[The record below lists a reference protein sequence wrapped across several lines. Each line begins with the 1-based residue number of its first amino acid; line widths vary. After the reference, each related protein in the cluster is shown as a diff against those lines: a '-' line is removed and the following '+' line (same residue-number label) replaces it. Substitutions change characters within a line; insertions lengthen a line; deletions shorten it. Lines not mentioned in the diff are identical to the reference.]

1 MAKSKKSQPT
11 PKAVGQ
17 PKKVVVKD
25 AIWFKWLWV
34 IPIIFAAISF
44 SPILQNELTNWDDSE
59 YLTNNALIT
68 KLDGQTVR
76 KIFTEPYFGNYQPLH
91 ILSYTI
97 EYQLYKLNPKGYH
110 ATSLFFYLIMTGL
123 VFLFLQRLSG
133 NKIIAFIGTMLYAV
147 SPMHVES
154 IAWAAERKDTLYG
167 IFFVSALI
175 CYLNY
180 IRKNE
185 SIVWY
190 FATFLLFVL
199 SLFSK
204 VMAVS
209 IIGPLLML
217 DFWYNR
223 KNLLKII
230 LEKIPFAT
238 LAIVIG
244 IIQVKA
250 TAGTDTFSKVEVA
263 FIDRIAIACHNLIR
277 YVVYLIYPIK
287 LSNFHPYP
295 QGNQLS
301 IDYYLAIPAVLL
313 ILGLAIYSKRTSK
326 IYLFS
331 AGFFF
336 STLALVLMFFA
347 VGPTIFSERYT
358 YISSIAFFFLL
369 ATLLY
374 NFARKNGLSQYV
386 ILLVVLVVSIPYA
399 AKSYARC
406 KVWKNSYTLWTDCL
420 SKYNYVATGWNNL
433 GRYKGDNMKDLD
445 GALLDLNNS
454 IKYDPNYEIAYSNR
468 GIVFGMK
475 GMFNEALQ
483 DFNSALRLKP
493 NYTEARQ
500 NRAIALMQAGKYDL
514 ALNDYDTLLIN
525 DPNNIGH
532 LLQRGTCIRNIGK
545 NEEAITALTKVI
557 ELDPKNSYAYSQRGT
572 AYKAMSNNEAAL
584 SDLSKAIDL
593 NPNDAFSLLQ
603 RSNVYYNIEKYSEAN
618 VDLDKGISLG
628 GKPNQAFIDAVK
640 AKL

>member
-1 MAKSKKSQPT
+1 MAKSKKNQPI
-11 PKAVGQ
+11 P
-17 PKKVVVKD
+17 KVVAPPKNIVAKD
-25 AIWFKWLWV
+25 AIWTKWLWI
-34 IPIIFAAISF
+34 IPILFAALSF

-59 YLTNNALIT
+59 YLTNNTLIT
-68 KLDGQTVR
+68 HLDGATVK

-91 ILSYTI
+91 ILSYSI

-110 ATSLFFYLIMTGL
+110 ATSLLLYLIMVGL

-154 IAWAAERKDTLYG
+154 VAWAAERKDTLYG

-175 CYLNY
+175 SYLNY

-185 SIVWY
+185 SIVWLLITLIL
-190 FATFLLFVL
+190 FAL
-199 SLFSK
+199 SLLSK

-217 DFWYNR
+217 DFWYGR
-223 KNLLKII
+223 KNIAKII
-230 LEKIPFAT
+230 LEKIPFVVG
-238 LAIVIG
+238 AIAIG

-250 TAGTDTFSKVEVA
+250 TAGSEAFSKVDISL
-263 FIDRIAIACHNLIR
+263 IDRIAIACHNLLR
-277 YVVYLIYPIK
+277 YVVYLVYPIK

-295 QGNQLS
+295 QGNELPVN
-301 IDYYLAIPAVLL
+301 YYLAIPAVLVV
-313 ILGLAIYSKRTSK
+313 LGLVVYSSRKTK

-358 YISSIAFFFLL
+358 YIPSIVFFFLV
-369 ATLLY
+369 ATFLFHL
-374 NFARKNGLSQYV
+374 ARKNGLSQNV
-386 ILLVVLVVSIPYA
+386 MLLITLLISLPYA

-406 KVWKNSYTLWTDCL
+406 KVWNNSYTLWTDCL

-433 GRYKGDNMKDLD
+433 GRYKGDNLKDLD
-445 GALLDLNNS
+445 GALADLNNS
-454 IKYDPNYEIAYSNR
+454 IKYDPSYEIAYSNR
-468 GIVFGMK
+468 GIVYGMK
-475 GMFNEALQ
+475 GMYNEALQ
-483 DFNSALRLKP
+483 DFNNALRLKP

-500 NRAIALMQAGKYDL
+500 NRAIALMQAGKFDL
-514 ALNDYDTLLIN
+514 ALNDYDTLLISE
-525 DPNNIGH
+525 PNNIGH
-532 LLQRGTCIRNIGK
+532 LLQRGTCIRNLGK
-545 NEEAITALTKVI
+545 NEEAIAALTKVI
-557 ELDPKNSYAYSQRGT
+557 QLDPNNSYAYGQRGT
-572 AYKAMSNNEAAL
+572 AYKALGDNETAL
-584 SDLSKAIDL
+584 RDLSKAIEL

-603 RSNVYYNIEKYSEAN
+603 RSNVYYNIKKYNEAN
-618 VDLDKGISLG
+618 ADLDKGISLG

-640 AKL
+640 AML